1 MVTAGNRVAAGK
13 FTPADGKRHS
23 PVRTSVFKRKTLS
36 LMPDEEQFLAK
47 DCHGNGVAAQF
58 ARHHGG
64 IPIVAKPQRRLIV
77 TRPRAGSRAVLAVL
91 ADRIRDARFHCRIA
105 VSYRRTRI
113 GHDFTPR
120 MDRLLGAPAYTY
132 RWPRTPNTSST
143 VSCRRCCSSPWK
155 TRSAEARWRF

>member
-1 MVTAGNRVAAGK
+1 MITAGDRVGAGK
-13 FTPADGKRHS
+13 FTSADGKRHS

-36 LMPDEEQFLAK
+36 LIPDEQQFLAK
-47 DCHGNGVAAQF
+47 DCQGTGAPTQL
-58 ARHHGG
+58 ARHQGG
-64 IPIVAKPQRRLIV
+64 IPIVAKPHRRLIV

-91 ADRIRDARFHCRIA
+91 ADRIRDARFHCRTA

-132 RWPRTPNTSST
+132 RWPRKPKTSST
-143 VSCRRCCSSPWK
+143 GSCRRSCSSPWK
-155 TRSAEARWRF
+155 TPSAEARWGF